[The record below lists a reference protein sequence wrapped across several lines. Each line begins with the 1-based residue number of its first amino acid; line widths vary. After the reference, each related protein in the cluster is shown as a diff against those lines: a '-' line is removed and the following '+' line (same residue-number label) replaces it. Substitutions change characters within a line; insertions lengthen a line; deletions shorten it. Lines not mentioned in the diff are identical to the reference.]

1 MAPTRVREQPVT
13 GGVDRSCDPPLPKRF
28 VLRQAWASPFA
39 TYSIVEAPP
48 KLSKNSSNTN
58 VVTALK
64 NIAGLRVIG
73 SYRLQLLS
81 ARAWAGYQ
89 RVSVWNRRDASGG
102 LTHDQG
108 RTVATANAKGS
119 FKLDKMLDWRYD
131 FDCGRQKWTVREAKM
146 SFKRDIISGA
156 LDADRIAMRL
166 HIFEGHRPKS
176 DEDRVATALVGREV
190 TGDMVVTRVRF
201 IDKQGKPISGLFAK
215 RVTSVADDWRSGLRS
230 KWYVETTDRGMIPP
244 RVVALIPLIFS
255 WVSRSRSQT
264 GMMTSLA
271 ANAGAAYAFSQ
282 L

>member
-1 MAPTRVREQPVT
+1 MAPTRVLEQPVT
-13 GGVDRSCDPPLPKRF
+13 RGVDRSCDPPLPKRF
-28 VLRQAWASPFA
+28 VLRQKWASLFA

-48 KLSKNSSNTN
+48 KLSKNSSNAN

-73 SYRLQLLS
+73 SYRLKMLS
-81 ARAWAGYQ
+81 LRAWAGYP
-89 RVSVWNRRDASGG
+89 RVRVWNRRDASGR
-102 LTHDQG
+102 LSHDQG
-108 RTVATANAKGS
+108 RMVAVANAKGS
-119 FKLDKMLDWRYD
+119 LKLDEMLDWRYV
-131 FDCGRQKWTVREAKM
+131 FACGRQKWTVREAKM
-146 SFKRDIISGA
+146 SFKRDVISGA
-156 LDADRIAMRL
+156 LNADTIAMRL
-166 HIFEGHRPKS
+166 HIFKGHQPKP
-176 DEDRVATALVGREV
+176 DEDRVATALVSREV

-201 IDKQGKPISGLFAK
+201 IDKQGGPIDGLFAK

-230 KWYVETTDRGMIPP
+230 KWYVETIDRGVIPP

-271 ANAGAAYAFSQ
+271 ANAGTAYALSQ